1 MKPLQIQQ
9 VFREGGST
17 SNLDVL
23 ETLASVLGNHRSNLA
38 PYPAPLSP
46 ALVLNET
53 LGDFQIVKKSRRRSN
68 FCTRCCM

>member
-1 MKPLQIQQ
+1 MKPSQIQQ

-38 PYPAPLSP
+38 PYPAPLRHVPMSK
-46 ALVLNET
+46 N
-53 LGDFQIVKKSRRRSN
+53 LGDVK
-68 FCTRCCM
+68 